1 MLENKER
8 ARNVSEQTDIIVN
21 MGKFIEKIVNECVI
35 HMRLTQLKST
45 LTFPRK

>member
-21 MGKFIEKIVNECVI
+21 MGKFIEKNSKRMCDSYETHTAKINLNI
-35 HMRLTQLKST
+35 S
-45 LTFPRK
+45 P